1 MTDSGVGEEA
11 LLLSPVED
19 PIVITS
25 EEVATPLPRL
35 QIGILSLVLLAEAV
49 SSQCIYP
56 FINQVTHYSDCAPLH
71 A

>member
-1 MTDSGVGEEA
+1 MTDSRVGEETP
-11 LLLSPVED
+11 LLSPAED

-25 EEVATPLPRL
+25 EEAATPLPRL
-35 QIGILSLVLLAEAV
+35 QIGILSLVLLAEAI